1 MKIKRFILLA
11 FSGCCLAL
19 SGAACSGLEGDNSDF
34 DFGDMTS
41 DAPDNPYDGQGY
53 DRLPNSV
60 RLATYNTHRCEGWT
74 QNSGTDRANYNNT
87 AKVISLMDPDVI
99 ALQELDKNTTW
110 HQTDQLQELADRTG
124 MRPYYCKTISYRGG
138 DYGIGILSKR
148 EPLRTVS
155 GDLPGTEARKFFLA
169 EFDDYIFIATHL
181 CHLETTNRAQS
192 VEIINAY
199 IAANYASYT
208 KPIFLAGDFN
218 ESNMSSE
225 MMVKLKEKWEIIS
238 TSSNTFMNTATPK
251 RIDYIVLYKGNKA
264 ACEVLV
270 TAVPS
275 YDEINVNKVSDHLP
289 VLVDIK
295 K

>member
-1 MKIKRFILLA
+1 MKFKNLAYLLLA
-11 FSGCCLAL
+11 FCTTTTF
-19 SGAACSGLEGDNSDF
+19 AACNELDGDNSDF
-34 DFGDMTS
+34 DFGHS
-41 DAPDNPYDGQGY
+41 AGAAENPYKDGYG
-53 DRLPNSV
+53 RLPNSI
-60 RLATYNTHRCEGWT
+60 RLATYNTHRCEGWET
-74 QNSGTDRANYNNT
+74 QTNVDRANNNNT
-87 AKVISLMDPDVI
+87 AKVISLIDPDVI
-99 ALQELDKNTTW
+99 ALQELDKFTTW
-110 HQTDQLQELADRTG
+110 HPHDQLQELADRTG
-124 MRPYYCKTISYRGG
+124 MKPYYCKTIDYRGG

-264 ACEVLV
+264 ACEVLG

>member
-1 MKIKRFILLA
+1 MKFKNLAYLLLA
-11 FSGCCLAL
+11 FCTTTTF
-19 SGAACSGLEGDNSDF
+19 AACNELDGDNSDF
-34 DFGDMTS
+34 DFGHS
-41 DAPDNPYDGQGY
+41 AGAAENPYKDGYG
-53 DRLPNSV
+53 RLPNSI
-60 RLATYNTHRCEGWT
+60 RLATYNTHRCEGWET
-74 QNSGTDRANYNNT
+74 QTNVDRANYNNT
-87 AKVISLMDPDVI
+87 AKVISLIDPDVI
-99 ALQELDKNTTW
+99 ALQELDKFTTW
-110 HQTDQLQELADRTG
+110 HPHDQLQELADRTG
-124 MRPYYCKTISYRGG
+124 MKPYYCKTIDYRGG

-192 VEIINAY
+192 VEII
-199 IAANYASYT
+199 
-208 KPIFLAGDFN
+208 
-218 ESNMSSE
+218 
-225 MMVKLKEKWEIIS
+225 S

-264 ACEVLV
+264 ACEVLG

>member
-1 MKIKRFILLA
+1 MKFKNLAYLLLA
-11 FSGCCLAL
+11 FCTTTTF
-19 SGAACSGLEGDNSDF
+19 AACNELDGDNSDF
-34 DFGDMTS
+34 DFGHS
-41 DAPDNPYDGQGY
+41 AGAAENPYKDGYG
-53 DRLPNSV
+53 RLPNSI
-60 RLATYNTHRCEGWT
+60 RLATYNTHRCEGWET
-74 QNSGTDRANYNNT
+74 QTNVDRANYNNT
-87 AKVISLMDPDVI
+87 AKVISLIDPDVI
-99 ALQELDKNTTW
+99 ALQELDKFTTW
-110 HQTDQLQELADRTG
+110 HPHDQLQELADRTG
-124 MRPYYCKTISYRGG
+124 MKPYYCKTIDYRGG

-155 GDLPGTEARKFFLA
+155 DDLPGTEARKFFLA

-251 RIDYIVLYKGNKA
+251 RIDYIVLYKGNEA
-264 ACEVLV
+264 ACEVLG

>member
-1 MKIKRFILLA
+1 MKFKNLAYLLLA
-11 FSGCCLAL
+11 FCTTTTF
-19 SGAACSGLEGDNSDF
+19 AACNELDGDNSDF
-34 DFGDMTS
+34 DFGHS
-41 DAPDNPYDGQGY
+41 AGAAENPYKDGYG
-53 DRLPNSV
+53 RLPNSI
-60 RLATYNTHRCEGWT
+60 RLATYNTHRCEGWET
-74 QNSGTDRANYNNT
+74 QTNVDRANYNNT
-87 AKVISLMDPDVI
+87 AKVISLIDPDVI
-99 ALQELDKNTTW
+99 ALQELDKFTTW
-110 HQTDQLQELADRTG
+110 HPHDQLQELADRTG
-124 MRPYYCKTISYRGG
+124 MKPYYCKTIDYRGG

-238 TSSNTFMNTATPK
+238 TSSNTFMNTATPM

-264 ACEVLV
+264 ACEVLG

>member
-1 MKIKRFILLA
+1 MKFKNLAYLLLA
-11 FSGCCLAL
+11 FCTTTTF
-19 SGAACSGLEGDNSDF
+19 AACNELDGDNSDF
-34 DFGDMTS
+34 DFGHS
-41 DAPDNPYDGQGY
+41 AGAAENPYKDGYG
-53 DRLPNSV
+53 RLPNSI
-60 RLATYNTHRCEGWT
+60 RLATYNTHRCEGWEAQT
-74 QNSGTDRANYNNT
+74 NVDRANYNNT
-87 AKVISLMDPDVI
+87 AKVISLIDPDVI
-99 ALQELDKNTTW
+99 ALQELDKFTTW
-110 HQTDQLQELADRTG
+110 HPHDQLQELADRTG
-124 MRPYYCKTISYRGG
+124 MKPYYCKTIDYRGG

-199 IAANYASYT
+199 IAANYTSYT

-264 ACEVLV
+264 ACEVLG

>member
-1 MKIKRFILLA
+1 MKFKNLAYLLLA
-11 FSGCCLAL
+11 FCTTTTF
-19 SGAACSGLEGDNSDF
+19 AACNELDGDNSDF
-34 DFGDMTS
+34 DFGHS
-41 DAPDNPYDGQGY
+41 AGAAENPYKDGYG
-53 DRLPNSV
+53 RLPNSI
-60 RLATYNTHRCEGWT
+60 RLATYNTHRCEGWET
-74 QNSGTDRANYNNT
+74 QTNVDRANYNNT
-87 AKVISLMDPDVI
+87 AKVISLIDPDVI
-99 ALQELDKNTTW
+99 ALQELDKFTTW
-110 HQTDQLQELADRTG
+110 HPHDQLQELADRTG
-124 MRPYYCKTISYRGG
+124 MKPYYCKTIDYRGG

-192 VEIINAY
+192 VEIIN
-199 IAANYASYT
+199 ANYASYT

-264 ACEVLV
+264 ACEVLG

>member
-1 MKIKRFILLA
+1 MKFKNLAYLLLA
-11 FSGCCLAL
+11 FCTTTTF
-19 SGAACSGLEGDNSDF
+19 AACNELDGDNSDF
-34 DFGDMTS
+34 DFGHS
-41 DAPDNPYDGQGY
+41 AGAAENPYKDGYG
-53 DRLPNSV
+53 RLPNSI
-60 RLATYNTHRCEGWT
+60 RLATYNTHRCEGWET
-74 QNSGTDRANYNNT
+74 QTNVDRANYNNT
-87 AKVISLMDPDVI
+87 AKVISLIDPDVV
-99 ALQELDKNTTW
+99 ALQELYKFTTW
-110 HQTDQLQELADRTG
+110 HPHDQLQELADRTG
-124 MRPYYCKTISYRGG
+124 MKPYYCKTIDYRGG

-264 ACEVLV
+264 ACEVLG

>member
-1 MKIKRFILLA
+1 MKFKNLAYLLLA
-11 FSGCCLAL
+11 FCTTTTF
-19 SGAACSGLEGDNSDF
+19 AACNELDGDNSDF
-34 DFGDMTS
+34 DFGHS
-41 DAPDNPYDGQGY
+41 AGAAENPYKDGYG
-53 DRLPNSV
+53 RLPNSI
-60 RLATYNTHRCEGWT
+60 RLATYNTHRCEGWET
-74 QNSGTDRANYNNT
+74 QTNVDRANYNNT
-87 AKVISLMDPDVI
+87 AQVISLIDPDVI
-99 ALQELDKNTTW
+99 ALQELDKFTTW
-110 HQTDQLQELADRTG
+110 HPHDQLQELADRTG
-124 MRPYYCKTISYRGG
+124 MKPYYCKTIDYRGG

-264 ACEVLV
+264 ACEVLG

>member
-1 MKIKRFILLA
+1 MKFKNLAYLLLA
-11 FSGCCLAL
+11 FCTTTTF
-19 SGAACSGLEGDNSDF
+19 AACNELDGDNSDF
-34 DFGDMTS
+34 DFGHS
-41 DAPDNPYDGQGY
+41 AGAAENPYKDGYG
-53 DRLPNSV
+53 RLPNSI
-60 RLATYNTHRCEGWT
+60 RLATYNTHRCEGWET
-74 QNSGTDRANYNNT
+74 QTNVDRANYNNT
-87 AKVISLMDPDVI
+87 AKVISLIDPDVI
-99 ALQELDKNTTW
+99 ALQELDKFTTW
-110 HQTDQLQELADRTG
+110 HPHDQLQELADRTG
-124 MRPYYCKTISYRGG
+124 MKPYYCKTIDYRGG

-238 TSSNTFMNTATPK
+238 TTSNTFMNTATPK

-264 ACEVLV
+264 ACEVLG

>member
-1 MKIKRFILLA
+1 MKFKNLAYLLLA
-11 FSGCCLAL
+11 FCTTTTF
-19 SGAACSGLEGDNSDF
+19 AACNELDGDNSDF
-34 DFGDMTS
+34 DFGHS
-41 DAPDNPYDGQGY
+41 AGAAENPYKDGYG
-53 DRLPNSV
+53 RLPNSI
-60 RLATYNTHRCEGWT
+60 RLATYNTHRCEGWET
-74 QNSGTDRANYNNT
+74 QTNVDRANYNNT
-87 AKVISLMDPDVI
+87 AKVISLIDPDVI
-99 ALQELDKNTTW
+99 ALQELDKFTPG
-110 HQTDQLQELADRTG
+110 HPHDQLQELADRTG
-124 MRPYYCKTISYRGG
+124 MKPYYCTTIDYRGG

-264 ACEVLV
+264 ACEVLG

>member
-1 MKIKRFILLA
+1 MKFKNLAYLLLA
-11 FSGCCLAL
+11 FCTTTTF
-19 SGAACSGLEGDNSDF
+19 AACNELDGDNSDF
-34 DFGDMTS
+34 DFGHS
-41 DAPDNPYDGQGY
+41 AGAAENPYKDGYG
-53 DRLPNSV
+53 RLPNSI
-60 RLATYNTHRCEGWT
+60 RLATYNTHRCEGWET
-74 QNSGTDRANYNNT
+74 QTNVDRANYNNT
-87 AKVISLMDPDVI
+87 AKVISLIDPDVI
-99 ALQELDKNTTW
+99 ALQELDKFTTW
-110 HQTDQLQELADRTG
+110 HPHDQLQELADRTG
-124 MRPYYCKTISYRGG
+124 MQPYYCKTIDYRGG

-264 ACEVLV
+264 ACEVLG

>member
-1 MKIKRFILLA
+1 MKFKNLAYLLLA
-11 FSGCCLAL
+11 FCTTTTF
-19 SGAACSGLEGDNSDF
+19 AACNELDGDNSDF
-34 DFGDMTS
+34 DFGHS
-41 DAPDNPYDGQGY
+41 AGAAENPYKDGYG
-53 DRLPNSV
+53 RLPNSI
-60 RLATYNTHRCEGWT
+60 RLATYNTHRCEGWET
-74 QNSGTDRANYNNT
+74 QTNVDRANYNNT
-87 AKVISLMDPDVI
+87 AKVISLIDPDVI
-99 ALQELDKNTTW
+99 ALQELDKFTTW
-110 HQTDQLQELADRTG
+110 HPHDQLQELADRTG
-124 MRPYYCKTISYRGG
+124 MKPYYCKTIDYRGG

-225 MMVKLKEKWEIIS
+225 MMVKLKEKWE
-238 TSSNTFMNTATPK
+238 TSAP
-251 RIDYIVLYKGNKA
+251 RPI
-264 ACEVLV
+264 
-270 TAVPS
+270 PS
-275 YDEINVNKVSDHLP
+275 
-289 VLVDIK
+289 
-295 K
+295 

>member
-1 MKIKRFILLA
+1 MKFKNLAYLLLA
-11 FSGCCLAL
+11 FCTTTTF
-19 SGAACSGLEGDNSDF
+19 AACNELDGDNSDF
-34 DFGDMTS
+34 DFGHS
-41 DAPDNPYDGQGY
+41 AGAAENPYKDGYG
-53 DRLPNSV
+53 RLPNSI
-60 RLATYNTHRCEGWT
+60 RLATYNTHRCEGWET
-74 QNSGTDRANYNNT
+74 QTNVDRANYNNT
-87 AKVISLMDPDVI
+87 AKVISLIDPDVI
-99 ALQELDKNTTW
+99 ALQELDKFTTW
-110 HQTDQLQELADRTG
+110 HPHDQLQELADRTG
-124 MRPYYCKTISYRGG
+124 MKPYYCKTIDYRGG

-199 IAANYASYT
+199 IATNYASYT

-264 ACEVLV
+264 ACEVLG

>member
-1 MKIKRFILLA
+1 MKFKNLAYLLLA
-11 FSGCCLAL
+11 FCTTTTF
-19 SGAACSGLEGDNSDF
+19 AACNELDGDNSDF
-34 DFGDMTS
+34 DFGHS
-41 DAPDNPYDGQGY
+41 AGAAENPYKDGYG
-53 DRLPNSV
+53 RLPNSI
-60 RLATYNTHRCEGWT
+60 RLATYNTHRCEGWET
-74 QNSGTDRANYNNT
+74 QTNVDRANYNNT
-87 AKVISLMDPDVI
+87 AKVISLIDPDVI
-99 ALQELDKNTTW
+99 ALQELDKFTTW
-110 HQTDQLQELADRTG
+110 HPHDQLQELADRTG
-124 MRPYYCKTISYRGG
+124 MKPYYCKTIDYRGG
-138 DYGIGILSKR
+138 DYGFGILSKR

-264 ACEVLV
+264 ACEVLG

>member
-1 MKIKRFILLA
+1 MKFKNLAYLLLA
-11 FSGCCLAL
+11 FCTTTTF
-19 SGAACSGLEGDNSDF
+19 AACNELDGDNSDF
-34 DFGDMTS
+34 DFGHS
-41 DAPDNPYDGQGY
+41 AGAAENPYKDGYG
-53 DRLPNSV
+53 RLPNSI
-60 RLATYNTHRCEGWT
+60 RLATYNTHRCEGWET
-74 QNSGTDRANYNNT
+74 QTNVDRANYNNT
-87 AKVISLMDPDVI
+87 AKVISLIDPDVI
-99 ALQELDKNTTW
+99 ALQELDKFTTW
-110 HQTDQLQELADRTG
+110 HPHDQLQELADRTG
-124 MRPYYCKTISYRGG
+124 MKPYYCKTIDYRGG

-148 EPLRTVS
+148 EPLRTVA

-264 ACEVLV
+264 ACEVLG

>member
-1 MKIKRFILLA
+1 MKFKNLAYLLLA
-11 FSGCCLAL
+11 FCTTTTF
-19 SGAACSGLEGDNSDF
+19 AACNELDGDNSDF
-34 DFGDMTS
+34 DFGHS
-41 DAPDNPYDGQGY
+41 AGAAENPYKDGYG
-53 DRLPNSV
+53 RLPNSI
-60 RLATYNTHRCEGWT
+60 RLATYNTHRCEGWET
-74 QNSGTDRANYNNT
+74 QTNVDRANYNNT
-87 AKVISLMDPDVI
+87 AKVISLIDPDVI
-99 ALQELDKNTTW
+99 ALQELDKITTW
-110 HQTDQLQELADRTG
+110 HPHDQLQELADRTG
-124 MRPYYCKTISYRGG
+124 MKPYYCKTIDYRGG

-264 ACEVLV
+264 ACEVLG

>member
-1 MKIKRFILLA
+1 MKFKNLAYLLLA
-11 FSGCCLAL
+11 FCTTTTF
-19 SGAACSGLEGDNSDF
+19 AACNELDGDNSDF
-34 DFGDMTS
+34 DFGHS
-41 DAPDNPYDGQGY
+41 AGAAENPYKDGYG
-53 DRLPNSV
+53 RLPNSI
-60 RLATYNTHRCEGWT
+60 RLATYNTHRCEGWET
-74 QNSGTDRANYNNT
+74 QTNVDRANYNNT
-87 AKVISLMDPDVI
+87 AKVISLIDPDVI
-99 ALQELDKNTTW
+99 ALQELDKFTTW
-110 HQTDQLQELADRTG
+110 HPHDQLQELADRTG
-124 MRPYYCKTISYRGG
+124 MKPYYCKTIDYRGG

-264 ACEVLV
+264 ACEVLG

-289 VLVDIK
+289 VFVDIK

>member
-1 MKIKRFILLA
+1 MKFKNLAYLLLA
-11 FSGCCLAL
+11 FCTTTTF
-19 SGAACSGLEGDNSDF
+19 AACNELDGDNSDF
-34 DFGDMTS
+34 DFGHS
-41 DAPDNPYDGQGY
+41 AGASENPYKDGYG
-53 DRLPNSV
+53 RLPNSI
-60 RLATYNTHRCEGWT
+60 RLATYNTHRCEGWET
-74 QNSGTDRANYNNT
+74 QTNVDRANYNNT
-87 AKVISLMDPDVI
+87 AKVISLIDPDVI
-99 ALQELDKNTTW
+99 ALQELDKFTTW
-110 HQTDQLQELADRTG
+110 HPHDQLQELADRTG
-124 MRPYYCKTISYRGG
+124 MKPYYCKTIDYRGG

-264 ACEVLV
+264 ACEVLG

>member
-1 MKIKRFILLA
+1 MKFKNLAYLLLA
-11 FSGCCLAL
+11 FCTTTTF
-19 SGAACSGLEGDNSDF
+19 AACNELDGDNSDF
-34 DFGDMTS
+34 DFGHS
-41 DAPDNPYDGQGY
+41 AGAAENPYKDGYG
-53 DRLPNSV
+53 RLPNSI
-60 RLATYNTHRCEGWT
+60 RLATYNTHRCEGWET
-74 QNSGTDRANYNNT
+74 QTNVDRANYNNT
-87 AKVISLMDPDVI
+87 AKVISLIDPDVI
-99 ALQELDKNTTW
+99 ALQELDKFTTW
-110 HQTDQLQELADRTG
+110 HPHDQLQELADRTG
-124 MRPYYCKTISYRGG
+124 MKPYYCKTSDYRGG

-264 ACEVLV
+264 ACEVLG

>member
-1 MKIKRFILLA
+1 MKFKNLAYLLLA
-11 FSGCCLAL
+11 FCTTTTF
-19 SGAACSGLEGDNSDF
+19 AACNELAGDNSDF
-34 DFGDMTS
+34 DFGHS
-41 DAPDNPYDGQGY
+41 AGAAENPYKDGYG
-53 DRLPNSV
+53 RLPNSI
-60 RLATYNTHRCEGWT
+60 RLATYNTHRCEGWET
-74 QNSGTDRANYNNT
+74 QTNVDRANYNNT
-87 AKVISLMDPDVI
+87 AKVISLIDPDVI
-99 ALQELDKNTTW
+99 ALQELDKFTTW
-110 HQTDQLQELADRTG
+110 HPHDQLQELADRTG
-124 MRPYYCKTISYRGG
+124 MKPYYCKTIDYRGG

-264 ACEVLV
+264 ACEVLG

>member
-1 MKIKRFILLA
+1 MKFKNLAYLLLA
-11 FSGCCLAL
+11 FCTTTTF
-19 SGAACSGLEGDNSDF
+19 AACNELDGDNSDF
-34 DFGDMTS
+34 DFGHS
-41 DAPDNPYDGQGY
+41 AGAAENPYKDGYG
-53 DRLPNSV
+53 RLPNSI
-60 RLATYNTHRCEGWT
+60 RLATYNTHRCEGWET
-74 QNSGTDRANYNNT
+74 QTNVDRANYNNT
-87 AKVISLMDPDVI
+87 AKVISLIDPDVI
-99 ALQELDKNTTW
+99 ALQELDKFTTW
-110 HQTDQLQELADRTG
+110 HPHDQLQERADRTG
-124 MRPYYCKTISYRGG
+124 MKPYYCKTIDYRGG

-264 ACEVLV
+264 ACEVLG

>member
-1 MKIKRFILLA
+1 MKFKNLAYLLLA
-11 FSGCCLAL
+11 FCTTTTF
-19 SGAACSGLEGDNSDF
+19 AACNELDGDNSDF
-34 DFGDMTS
+34 DFGHS
-41 DAPDNPYDGQGY
+41 AGAAENPYKDGYG
-53 DRLPNSV
+53 RLPNSI
-60 RLATYNTHRCEGWT
+60 RLATYNTHRCEGWET
-74 QNSGTDRANYNNT
+74 QTNVDRANYNNT
-87 AKVISLMDPDVI
+87 AKVISLIDPDVI
-99 ALQELDKNTTW
+99 ALQELDKFTTW
-110 HQTDQLQELADRTG
+110 HPHDQLQELADRTG
-124 MRPYYCKTISYRGG
+124 MKPYYCKTIDYRGG

-264 ACEVLV
+264 ACEVLG

>member
-1 MKIKRFILLA
+1 MKFKNLAYLLLA
-11 FSGCCLAL
+11 FCTTTTF
-19 SGAACSGLEGDNSDF
+19 AACNELDGDNSDF
-34 DFGDMTS
+34 DFGHS
-41 DAPDNPYDGQGY
+41 AGAAENPYKDGYG
-53 DRLPNSV
+53 RLPNSI
-60 RLATYNTHRCEGWT
+60 RLATYNTHRCEGWET
-74 QNSGTDRANYNNT
+74 QTNVDRANYNNT
-87 AKVISLMDPDVI
+87 AKVISLIDPDVI
-99 ALQELDKNTTW
+99 ALQELDKFTTW
-110 HQTDQLQELADRTG
+110 HPHDQLQELADRTG
-124 MRPYYCKTISYRGG
+124 MKPYYCKTIDYRGG

-264 ACEVLV
+264 ACEMLG

>member
-1 MKIKRFILLA
+1 MKFKNLAYLLLA
-11 FSGCCLAL
+11 FCTTTTF
-19 SGAACSGLEGDNSDF
+19 AACNELDGDNSDF
-34 DFGDMTS
+34 DFGHS
-41 DAPDNPYDGQGY
+41 AGAAENPYKDGYG
-53 DRLPNSV
+53 RLPNSI
-60 RLATYNTHRCEGWT
+60 RLATYNTHRCEGWET
-74 QNSGTDRANYNNT
+74 QTNVDRANYNNT
-87 AKVISLMDPDVI
+87 AKVISLIDPDVI
-99 ALQELDKNTTW
+99 ALQELDKFTTW
-110 HQTDQLQELADRTG
+110 HPHDQLQELADRTG
-124 MRPYYCKTISYRGG
+124 MKPYYCKTIDYRGG

-218 ESNMSSE
+218 ESNMSLE

-264 ACEVLV
+264 ACEVLG

>member
-1 MKIKRFILLA
+1 MKFKNLAYLLLA
-11 FSGCCLAL
+11 FCTTTTF
-19 SGAACSGLEGDNSDF
+19 AACNELDGDNSDF
-34 DFGDMTS
+34 DFGHS
-41 DAPDNPYDGQGY
+41 AGAAENPYKDGYG
-53 DRLPNSV
+53 RLPNSI
-60 RLATYNTHRCEGWT
+60 RLATYNTHRCEGWET
-74 QNSGTDRANYNNT
+74 QTNVDRANYNNT
-87 AKVISLMDPDVI
+87 AKVISLIDPDVI
-99 ALQELDKNTTW
+99 ALQELDKFTTW
-110 HQTDQLQELADRTG
+110 HPHDQLQELADRTG
-124 MRPYYCKTISYRGG
+124 MKPYYCKTIDYRGG

-264 ACEVLV
+264 ACEVLG

-275 YDEINVNKVSDHLP
+275 YDEVNVNKVWDHLP

>member
-1 MKIKRFILLA
+1 MKFKNLAYLLLA
-11 FSGCCLAL
+11 FCTTTTF
-19 SGAACSGLEGDNSDF
+19 AACNERDGDNSDF
-34 DFGDMTS
+34 DFGHS
-41 DAPDNPYDGQGY
+41 AGAAENPYKDGYG
-53 DRLPNSV
+53 RLPNSI
-60 RLATYNTHRCEGWT
+60 RLATYNTHRCEGWET
-74 QNSGTDRANYNNT
+74 QTNVDRANYNNT
-87 AKVISLMDPDVI
+87 AKVISLIDPDVI
-99 ALQELDKNTTW
+99 ALQELDKFTTW
-110 HQTDQLQELADRTG
+110 HPHDQLQELADRTG
-124 MRPYYCKTISYRGG
+124 MKPYYCKTIDYRGG

-264 ACEVLV
+264 ACEVLG

>member
-1 MKIKRFILLA
+1 MKFKNLAYLLLA
-11 FSGCCLAL
+11 FCTTTTF
-19 SGAACSGLEGDNSDF
+19 AACNELDGDNSDF
-34 DFGDMTS
+34 DFGHS
-41 DAPDNPYDGQGY
+41 AGAAENPYKDGYG
-53 DRLPNSV
+53 RLPNSI
-60 RLATYNTHRCEGWT
+60 RLATYNTHRCEGWET
-74 QNSGTDRANYNNT
+74 QTNVDRANYNNT
-87 AKVISLMDPDVI
+87 AKVISLIDPDVI
-99 ALQELDKNTTW
+99 ALQELDKFTTW
-110 HQTDQLQELADRTG
+110 HPHDQLQELADRTG
-124 MRPYYCKTISYRGG
+124 MKPYYCKTIDYRGG

-264 ACEVLV
+264 ACEVLG
-270 TAVPS
+270 TAVRRTTRS
-275 YDEINVNKVSDHLP
+275 MS
-289 VLVDIK
+289 IK
-295 K
+295 CRITCPYWWTSKNNLL

>member
-1 MKIKRFILLA
+1 MKFKNLAYLLLA
-11 FSGCCLAL
+11 FCTTTTF
-19 SGAACSGLEGDNSDF
+19 AACNELDGDNSDF
-34 DFGDMTS
+34 DF
-41 DAPDNPYDGQGY
+41 

-60 RLATYNTHRCEGWT
+60 RLATYNTHRCEGWET
-74 QNSGTDRANYNNT
+74 QTNVDRANYNNT
-87 AKVISLMDPDVI
+87 AKVISLIDPDVI
-99 ALQELDKNTTW
+99 ALQELDKFTTW
-110 HQTDQLQELADRTG
+110 HPHDQLQELADRTG
-124 MRPYYCKTISYRGG
+124 MKPYYCKTIDYRGG

-264 ACEVLV
+264 ACEVLG

>member
-1 MKIKRFILLA
+1 MKFKNLAYLLLA
-11 FSGCCLAL
+11 FCTTTTF
-19 SGAACSGLEGDNSDF
+19 AACNELDGDNSDF
-34 DFGDMTS
+34 DFGHS
-41 DAPDNPYDGQGY
+41 AGAAENPYKDGYG
-53 DRLPNSV
+53 RLPNSI
-60 RLATYNTHRCEGWT
+60 RLATYNTHRCEGWET
-74 QNSGTDRANYNNT
+74 QTNVDRANYNNT
-87 AKVISLMDPDVI
+87 AKVISLIDPDVI
-99 ALQELDKNTTW
+99 ALQELDKFTTW
-110 HQTDQLQELADRTG
+110 HPHDQLQELADRTG
-124 MRPYYCKTISYRGG
+124 MKPYYCKTIDYRGG

-155 GDLPGTEARKFFLA
+155 GDLLGTEARKFFLA

-264 ACEVLV
+264 ACEVLG

>member
-1 MKIKRFILLA
+1 MKFKNLAYLLLA
-11 FSGCCLAL
+11 FCTTTTF
-19 SGAACSGLEGDNSDF
+19 AACNELDGDNSDF
-34 DFGDMTS
+34 DFGHS
-41 DAPDNPYDGQGY
+41 AGAAENPYKDGYG
-53 DRLPNSV
+53 RLPNSI
-60 RLATYNTHRCEGWT
+60 RLATYNTHRCEGWET
-74 QNSGTDRANYNNT
+74 QTNVDRANYNNT
-87 AKVISLMDPDVI
+87 AKVISLIDPDVI
-99 ALQELDKNTTW
+99 ALQELDKFTTW
-110 HQTDQLQELADRTG
+110 HPHDQLLELADRTG
-124 MRPYYCKTISYRGG
+124 MKPYYCKTIDYRGG

-264 ACEVLV
+264 ACEVLG

>member
-1 MKIKRFILLA
+1 MKITRFILSAL
-11 FSGCCLAL
+11 FGCCLVL
-19 SGAACSGLEGDNSDF
+19 SAVACSDLSGDNSDF
-34 DFGDMTS
+34 NFGDMPS
-41 DAPDNPYDGQGY
+41 DEPENPYDGQGY
-53 DRLPNSV
+53 DRLPSSV
-60 RLATYNTHRCEGWT
+60 RLATYNTHRCEGWET
-74 QNSGTDRANYNNT
+74 QTNVDRANYNNT
-87 AKVISLMDPDVI
+87 AKVISLIDPDVI
-99 ALQELDKNTTW
+99 ALQELDKFTTW
-110 HQTDQLQELADRTG
+110 HPHDQLQELADRTG
-124 MRPYYCKTISYRGG
+124 MKPYYCKTIDYRGG

-264 ACEVLV
+264 ACEVLG

>member
-1 MKIKRFILLA
+1 MKFKNLAYLLLA
-11 FSGCCLAL
+11 FCTTTTF
-19 SGAACSGLEGDNSDF
+19 AACNELDGDNSDF
-34 DFGDMTS
+34 DFGHS
-41 DAPDNPYDGQGY
+41 AGAAENPYKDGYG
-53 DRLPNSV
+53 RLPNSI
-60 RLATYNTHRCEGWT
+60 RLATYNTHRCEGWET
-74 QNSGTDRANYNNT
+74 QTNVDRANYNNT
-87 AKVISLMDPDVI
+87 AKVISLIDPDVI
-99 ALQELDKNTTW
+99 ALQELDKFTTW
-110 HQTDQLQELADRTG
+110 HPHDQLQELADRTG
-124 MRPYYCKTISYRGG
+124 MNPYYCKTIDYRGG

-264 ACEVLV
+264 ACEVLG

>member
-1 MKIKRFILLA
+1 MKFKNLAYLLLA
-11 FSGCCLAL
+11 FCTTTTF
-19 SGAACSGLEGDNSDF
+19 AACNELDGDNSDF
-34 DFGDMTS
+34 DFGHS
-41 DAPDNPYDGQGY
+41 AGAAENPYKDDYG
-53 DRLPNSV
+53 RLPNSI
-60 RLATYNTHRCEGWT
+60 RLATYNTHRCEGWET
-74 QNSGTDRANYNNT
+74 QTNVDRANYNNT
-87 AKVISLMDPDVI
+87 AKVISLIDPDVI
-99 ALQELDKNTTW
+99 ALQELDKFTTW
-110 HQTDQLQELADRTG
+110 HPHDQLQELADRTG
-124 MRPYYCKTISYRGG
+124 MKPYYCKTIDYRGG

-264 ACEVLV
+264 ACEVLG

>member
-1 MKIKRFILLA
+1 MKFKNLAYLLLA
-11 FSGCCLAL
+11 FCTTTTF
-19 SGAACSGLEGDNSDF
+19 AACNELDGDNSDF
-34 DFGDMTS
+34 DFGHS
-41 DAPDNPYDGQGY
+41 AGAAENPYKDGYG
-53 DRLPNSV
+53 RLPNSI
-60 RLATYNTHRCEGWT
+60 RLATYNTHRCEGWET
-74 QNSGTDRANYNNT
+74 QTNVDRANYNNT
-87 AKVISLMDPDVI
+87 AKVISLIDPDVI
-99 ALQELDKNTTW
+99 ALQELDKFTTW
-110 HQTDQLQELADRTG
+110 HPHDQLQELADRTG
-124 MRPYYCKTISYRGG
+124 MKPYYCKTIDYRGG
-138 DYGIGILSKR
+138 DYGIGILCKVAP
-148 EPLRTVS
+148 EKTYA

-264 ACEVLV
+264 ACEVLG

>member
-1 MKIKRFILLA
+1 M
-11 FSGCCLAL
+11 
-19 SGAACSGLEGDNSDF
+19 
-34 DFGDMTS
+34 
-41 DAPDNPYDGQGY
+41 DGYG
-53 DRLPNSV
+53 RLPNSI
-60 RLATYNTHRCEGWT
+60 RLATYNTHRCEGWET
-74 QNSGTDRANYNNT
+74 QTNVDRANYNNT
-87 AKVISLMDPDVI
+87 AKVISLIDPDVI
-99 ALQELDKNTTW
+99 ALQELDNFTTW
-110 HQTDQLQELADRTG
+110 HPHAQLQKLADRPG
-124 MRPYYCKTISYRGG
+124 MKPYYCKTIDYRGG

-264 ACEVLV
+264 ACEVLG

>member
-1 MKIKRFILLA
+1 MKFKNLAYLLLA
-11 FSGCCLAL
+11 FCTTTTF
-19 SGAACSGLEGDNSDF
+19 AACNELDGDNSDF
-34 DFGDMTS
+34 DFGHS
-41 DAPDNPYDGQGY
+41 AGAAENPYKDGYG
-53 DRLPNSV
+53 RLPNSI
-60 RLATYNTHRCEGWT
+60 RLTTYNTHRCEGWET
-74 QNSGTDRANYNNT
+74 QTNVDRANYNNT
-87 AKVISLMDPDVI
+87 AKVISLIDPDVI
-99 ALQELDKNTTW
+99 ALQELDKFTTW
-110 HQTDQLQELADRTG
+110 HPHDQLQELADRTG
-124 MRPYYCKTISYRGG
+124 MKPYYCKTIDYRGG

-264 ACEVLV
+264 ACEVLG

>member
-1 MKIKRFILLA
+1 MKFKNLAYLLLA
-11 FSGCCLAL
+11 FCTTTTF
-19 SGAACSGLEGDNSDF
+19 AACNELDGDNSDF
-34 DFGDMTS
+34 DFGHS
-41 DAPDNPYDGQGY
+41 AGAAENPYKDGYG
-53 DRLPNSV
+53 RLPNSI
-60 RLATYNTHRCEGWT
+60 RLATYNTHRCEGWET
-74 QNSGTDRANYNNT
+74 QTNVDRANYNNT
-87 AKVISLMDPDVI
+87 AKVISLIDPDVI
-99 ALQELDKNTTW
+99 ALQELDKFTTW
-110 HQTDQLQELADRTG
+110 HPHDQLQELADRTG
-124 MRPYYCKTISYRGG
+124 MKPYYCKTIDYRGG

-208 KPIFLAGDFN
+208 KHIFLAGDFN

-264 ACEVLV
+264 ACEVLG